1 MSPPTRSICA
11 RPAARTPRSR
21 SPSVRSRRSSWSD
34 PGRFSLKHSPGRLR
48 RAPPEGDGIDMEGV
62 LAVTFI
68 FGGGTAFLLAIS
80 PIGRAIAERIRAH
93 GAVPMQDPELL
104 AEVDALRRDVS
115 ELQERVDFAERLLA
129 QSQERQ
135 QVGKGGPE

>member
-1 MSPPTRSICA
+1 M
-11 RPAARTPRSR
+11 
-21 SPSVRSRRSSWSD
+21 
-34 PGRFSLKHSPGRLR
+34 
-48 RAPPEGDGIDMEGV
+48 DMEGI
-62 LAVTFI
+62 LAITFI
-68 FGGGTAFLLAIS
+68 FGGGTAFLLAVS

-115 ELQERVDFAERLLA
+115 ELQERVDFTERLLA

-135 QVGKGGPE
+135 QVGRGGVE

>member
-1 MSPPTRSICA
+1 M
-11 RPAARTPRSR
+11 
-21 SPSVRSRRSSWSD
+21 
-34 PGRFSLKHSPGRLR
+34 
-48 RAPPEGDGIDMEGV
+48 DMEGV

-115 ELQERVDFAERLLA
+115 ELQERVDFTERLLA

>member
-1 MSPPTRSICA
+1 
-11 RPAARTPRSR
+11 
-21 SPSVRSRRSSWSD
+21 
-34 PGRFSLKHSPGRLR
+34 
-48 RAPPEGDGIDMEGV
+48 MEGV

-115 ELQERVDFAERLLA
+115 ELQERVDFTERLLA

-135 QVGKGGPE
+135 QVGKGGLE

>member
-1 MSPPTRSICA
+1 M
-11 RPAARTPRSR
+11 
-21 SPSVRSRRSSWSD
+21 
-34 PGRFSLKHSPGRLR
+34 
-48 RAPPEGDGIDMEGV
+48 DMEGV

-80 PIGRAIAERIRAH
+80 PIGRAFADRIRAR

-104 AEVDALRRDVS
+104 AEVDALRRDVN

-129 QSQERQ
+129 RTPERQ
-135 QVGKGGPE
+135 QVGQGEVER

>member
-1 MSPPTRSICA
+1 M
-11 RPAARTPRSR
+11 
-21 SPSVRSRRSSWSD
+21 
-34 PGRFSLKHSPGRLR
+34 
-48 RAPPEGDGIDMEGV
+48 DMEGI
-62 LAVTFI
+62 LAITFI

-93 GAVPMQDPELL
+93 GAIPMQDPELL

-115 ELQERVDFAERLLA
+115 ELQERVDFTERLLA

-135 QVGKGGPE
+135 QVGRGGVE

>member
-1 MSPPTRSICA
+1 M
-11 RPAARTPRSR
+11 
-21 SPSVRSRRSSWSD
+21 
-34 PGRFSLKHSPGRLR
+34 
-48 RAPPEGDGIDMEGV
+48 DMEGI
-62 LAVTFI
+62 LAITFI

-93 GAVPMQDPELL
+93 GAIPMQDPELL

-115 ELQERVDFAERLLA
+115 ELQERVDFTERLLA

-135 QVGKGGPE
+135 QVGKGGLE

>member
-1 MSPPTRSICA
+1 M
-11 RPAARTPRSR
+11 
-21 SPSVRSRRSSWSD
+21 
-34 PGRFSLKHSPGRLR
+34 
-48 RAPPEGDGIDMEGV
+48 DMEGV

-80 PIGRAIAERIRAH
+80 PIGKAIAERIRAH

-129 QSQERQ
+129 RTQERQ
-135 QVGKGGPE
+135 QVGNGGLQ